1 MSTYHPTTETFTSVD
16 AAWLHMD
23 SSVNLAIITG
33 VYRFAGRVDL
43 ARLRLTVERRLVI
56 HPRFRQ
62 RPRPPTTRLGLPRW
76 EIDPDFDLDY
86 HLQSIHLPPPADQ
99 LALQDFVSELMSQ
112 PLDLDRPLWR
122 FYFVEQCGDG
132 SALVCRLHHAI
143 ADGLALVQVMLTIT
157 DPTPDAPLPGLPV
170 KPEDLPGA
178 ARLRRLLA
186 PAARA
191 VYTAKRVRR
200 LAGALAHEG
209 KETLA
214 HPTRLVGAARLGASA
229 GRALGKLLLIGPDR
243 RTVLRG
249 TCGVPKRAAWTA
261 DIALDDVKTVG
272 RLMGGTVNDVL
283 LSAVTG
289 ALRRYIEAHRQ
300 HTAGLNIRAIVP
312 VNLRPP
318 DDPDLFGNR
327 FGLVF
332 LSLPVGEKDPL
343 KRLVILHRRMEEIK
357 NSPEAV
363 VALNILNAMGLSP
376 TQVERIILA
385 IFGMKGTAVMTNVPG
400 PRQPLYFAGGKI
412 EQLMFWVPT
421 PGNLG
426 LGVSIISYA
435 GQVMLGVATDAGLIP
450 EPQDLIDAFQ
460 DELEALKR
468 WGRPPGAAAA
478 PAESTAPPTP
488 PQPAPA
494 AGLCQATTQAGNPCK
509 NRSLPGSPFCRVH
522 QHA

>member
-1 MSTYHPTTETFTSVD
+1 MIPRHPDTETFTSVD

-23 SSVNLAIITG
+23 SPSNLAIITG
-33 VYRFAGRVDL
+33 VYRFAGPVDL
-43 ARLRLTVERRLVI
+43 ARLRLTVERRLAI
-56 HPRFRQ
+56 YPRFRQ
-62 RPRPPTTRLGLPRW
+62 RPRPPAARLGLPRW
-76 EIDPDFDLDY
+76 ELDPDFDLDY
-86 HLQSIHLPPPADQ
+86 HLQCTQLSPPADQ
-99 LALQDFVSELMSQ
+99 AALQDFVSDLMSQ
-112 PLDLDRPLWR
+112 PLDLDHPLWR
-122 FYFVEQCGDG
+122 FYFVDRCEAG
-132 SALVCRLHHAI
+132 SALVCRLHHAM
-143 ADGLALVQVMLTIT
+143 ADGLALVQLMLTSA
-157 DPTPDAPLPGLPV
+157 DLTPEAPLPELPSE
-170 KPEDLPGA
+170 PEDLPGA

-186 PAARA
+186 PAMRAARA
-191 VYTAKRVRR
+191 VNGARR
-200 LAGALAHEG
+200 LTGTVAHEG
-209 KETLA
+209 LETLA

-229 GRALGKLLLIGPDR
+229 SRSLAKLLLIGPDR

-249 TCGVPKRAAWTA
+249 TCSASKRAAWTA
-261 DIALDDVKTVG
+261 NIALDDVKAVG

-289 ALRRYIEAHRQ
+289 ALRRYIDAHRQ
-300 HTAGLNIRAIVP
+300 HTAGLNVRAIVP

-332 LSLPVGEKDPL
+332 LSLPVGVKDPI
-343 KRLVILHRRMEEIK
+343 KRLMILHRRMEEIK

-363 VALNILNAMGLSP
+363 VALNILNVIGLSP
-376 TQVERIILA
+376 IQIERLIIA

-460 DELEALKR
+460 DELEALKH
-468 WGRPPGAAAA
+468 WGRPPLR
-478 PAESTAPPTP
+478 AEE
-488 PQPAPA
+488 PAPA
-494 AGLCQATTQAGNPCK
+494 QAALPAVERCQAVTRAGAACK
-509 NRSLPGSPFCRVH
+509 NRPLPGSSFCRVH
-522 QHA
+522 QRA